1 MAKGKQKKKGIISR
15 IQQVIAETV
24 LEMKKSNWPS
34 RSELAES
41 TTVIVVAVLL
51 LAGFVGVSDKFL
63 LMLLRFLIPV
73 S

>member
-63 LMLLRFLIPV
+63 LLLLRFLIPV